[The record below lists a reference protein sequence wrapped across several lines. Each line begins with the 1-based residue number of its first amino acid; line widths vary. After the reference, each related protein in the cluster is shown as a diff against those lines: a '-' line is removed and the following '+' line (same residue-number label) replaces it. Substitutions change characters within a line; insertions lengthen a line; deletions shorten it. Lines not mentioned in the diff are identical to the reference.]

1 MLPPTATK
9 THKKTR
15 LTSVS
20 LGQYVFGVLGVRIRM
35 CSMFQRMSAA
45 IPKIQCFICADGLA
59 FGTGAA
65 FYVWVGGSAVGWV
78 VI

>member
-1 MLPPTATK
+1 
-9 THKKTR
+9 
-15 LTSVS
+15 
-20 LGQYVFGVLGVRIRM
+20 M